1 VRGEDIQA
9 VTLPFERRRALGRAK
24 ASERIRAAVRHARVP
39 LTLGASALL
48 LVLHV
53 APADAQ
59 TRSVVWASPTR
70 ADNSRFTVKVGASL
84 TFTLAASTSS
94 SAAITFVPVS
104 GLPAGATVD
113 TNRDTSESRAVF
125 RWRPT
130 EAGDYTLRFVATV
143 GRDSALPR
151 TYVVHVTPHIS
162 YPRSYRLTDDK
173 VAHWAKVVQPTIARS
188 EPRSTAGAVTTVGM
202 LTSDDTQNLVLV
214 LARVEV
220 SPTTAWYRIRLAI
233 LPNNST
239 GWVPER
245 ALGGLFEVN
254 THLYVDRKT
263 HRMTLERDGI
273 VVFRAAVGVGKPYW
287 PTPRGEFY
295 IRDKLTR
302 FDDPF
307 YGPIAFGTSA
317 RSPILTDWPGGGF
330 IGIHGTNQPELLP
343 GNVSH
348 GCIRMRNAD
357 ILKLARL
364 IKVGTPV
371 TIR

>member
-1 VRGEDIQA
+1 

-24 ASERIRAAVRHARVP
+24 ASEGIRAAVRHARVP

-59 TRSVVWASPTR
+59 T
-70 ADNSRFTVKVGASL
+70 
-84 TFTLAASTSS
+84 
-94 SAAITFVPVS
+94 
-104 GLPAGATVD
+104 
-113 TNRDTSESRAVF
+113 
-125 RWRPT
+125 
-130 EAGDYTLRFVATV
+130 
-143 GRDSALPR
+143 
-151 TYVVHVTPHIS
+151 YVVHVTPHIS
-162 YPRSYRLTDDK
+162 YPRSSRLTDDK

-188 EPRSTAGAVTTVGM
+188 EPRSTARAVTTVGM

-245 ALGGLFEVN
+245 ALGGLVEVN

-273 VVFRAAVGVGKPYW
+273 VVFRAAVGVGKSYW

-302 FDDPF
+302 FDDPL